1 MQDDMEFKE
10 SGALKSPNDGKLN
23 GNETFNMESIVLE
36 GELQTTMDAIRGLD
50 LNMSDQFDLNEQSQ
64 LRASRSNFLN
74 NMSQMLKSN
83 ISDMT
88 MQIDEEG
95 LDGILNKEIG
105 K

>member
-1 MQDDMEFKE
+1 
-10 SGALKSPNDGKLN
+10 
-23 GNETFNMESIVLE
+23 
-36 GELQTTMDAIRGLD
+36 MDVIRGLD

-88 MQIDEEG
+88 M
-95 LDGILNKEIG
+95 
-105 K
+105 